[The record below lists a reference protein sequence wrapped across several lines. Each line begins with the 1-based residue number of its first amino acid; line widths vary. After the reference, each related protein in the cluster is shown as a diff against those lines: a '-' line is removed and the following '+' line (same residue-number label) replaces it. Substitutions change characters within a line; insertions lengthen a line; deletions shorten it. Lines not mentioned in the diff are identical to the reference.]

1 MQKMFFINGKR
12 IFCSPMFAAY
22 SNTAY
27 IINVA
32 IRVNRLQMDR
42 LHIFSFS
49 SLKKKKKKK
58 FSWIGATLSITGLK
72 GCGGEE
78 GEGRVAG
85 EIP

>member
-1 MQKMFFINGKR
+1 
-12 IFCSPMFAAY
+12 MFAAH
-22 SNTAY
+22 SNIAY

-42 LHIFSFS
+42 LRLFSFS
-49 SLKKKKKKK
+49 SLKKKKKK

-78 GEGRVAG
+78 GEVRVTG

>member
-1 MQKMFFINGKR
+1 
-12 IFCSPMFAAY
+12 MFAAY
-22 SNTAY
+22 SNIAY

-42 LHIFSFS
+42 LRLFSFS
-49 SLKKKKKKK
+49 SLKKKKKI
-58 FSWIGATLSITGLK
+58 SWIGATLSITGLK

-78 GEGRVAG
+78 GEVRVTG

>member
-1 MQKMFFINGKR
+1 MFV
-12 IFCSPMFAAY
+12 AY
-22 SNTAY
+22 SDIAY

-42 LHIFSFS
+42 LHFFSFS
-49 SLKKKKKKK
+49 SLKKKKK
-58 FSWIGATLSITGLK
+58 FSWIGATLSITWLR

-78 GEGRVAG
+78 GEVRVTG

>member
-1 MQKMFFINGKR
+1 
-12 IFCSPMFAAY
+12 MFAAY
-22 SNTAY
+22 SNIAY

-42 LHIFSFS
+42 LRLSSFS
-49 SLKKKKKKK
+49 SLKKKI

-78 GEGRVAG
+78 GEVRVTG